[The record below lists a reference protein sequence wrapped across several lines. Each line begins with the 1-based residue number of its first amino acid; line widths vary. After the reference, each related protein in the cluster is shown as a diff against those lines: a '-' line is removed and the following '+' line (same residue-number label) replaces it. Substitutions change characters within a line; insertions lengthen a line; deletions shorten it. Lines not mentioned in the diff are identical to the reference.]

1 MLGLADCLEIKH
13 SFCQFLFIV
22 QKPVT
27 KCEINKKKTLKM
39 TLIPPFFLIIAHKL
53 VNGFQCMLLSN
64 YPQSKWLLL
73 HQFKWVFW

>member
-27 KCEINKKKTLKM
+27 KCEINKKNIKNDFNTS
-39 TLIPPFFLIIAHKL
+39 IFSDHSAQ
-53 VNGFQCMLLSN
+53 VG
-64 YPQSKWLLL
+64 
-73 HQFKWVFW
+73 